1 MSARS
6 SSSSPRR
13 TLSSLAVFGRAL
25 LAGPDKVGA
34 AVPSSR
40 ALAARLA
47 RAVSLRGEGY
57 VVELGAGTGSVTQAL
72 LERGVPPERLIAI
85 ELSEKMAGFLRERF
99 PGVRVV
105 RGDAARLSSLLHDEL
120 GLPRGS
126 VKHIVSSLPLRSLP
140 KPVVARIAAEVAL
153 VLGRRGR
160 FIQFTYDLRPRTNAA
175 LAAFKRAHTSL
186 VWFNLP
192 PARVDVFHARTPQVS

>member
-6 SSSSPRR
+6 SPPPQRR
-13 TLSSLAVFGRAL
+13 AFSSLAVFGEAL
-25 LAGPDKVGA
+25 LTSPDKVGA

-72 LERGVPPERLIAI
+72 LERGVPPERLIPI
-85 ELSEKMAGFLRERF
+85 ELSEKMAGYLRERF

-105 RGDAARLSSLLHDEL
+105 AGDASRLGALLHDDL
-120 GLPRGS
+120 GLARGS

-140 KPVVARIAAEVAL
+140 KPVVARIATEVAL

-160 FIQFTYDLRPRTNAA
+160 FIQFTYDLRPRTNSA
-175 LAAFKRAHTSL
+175 LAAFRRAHTSL
-186 VWFNLP
+186 VWFNIP
-192 PARVDVFHARTPQVS
+192 PARVDVFHARTPIS

>member
-6 SSSSPRR
+6 TTPSHRR
-13 TLSSLAVFGRAL
+13 TLSSLAVFGQAL
-25 LAGPDKVGA
+25 LTSPDKVGA

-47 RAVSLRGEGY
+47 RAVSLRGDGY

-72 LERGVPPERLIAI
+72 LERGVRPERLIAI
-85 ELSEKMAGFLRERF
+85 ELSEKMAGFLRDRF

-105 RGDAARLSSLLHDEL
+105 AGDAARLSSLLHDNL
-120 GLPRGS
+120 GLPCGS

-140 KPVVARIAAEVAL
+140 KPVVTRIAAEVAL

-160 FIQFTYDLRPRTNAA
+160 FIQFTYDLRPRTNTA
-175 LAAFKRAHTSL
+175 LDAFKRAHTSL
-186 VWFNLP
+186 VWLNIP
-192 PARVDVFHARTPQVS
+192 PARVDVFHSKNKSGA